1 MVAIYRRKER
11 RKERKKK
18 DEIHLEER
26 KEETGREEM
35 NHLSEKH
42 TIGDRLTEVGDQR
55 ALGGNFSCA
64 IY

>member
-1 MVAIYRRKER
+1 M
-11 RKERKKK
+11 
-18 DEIHLEER
+18 EER

-35 NHLSEKH
+35 NHLLSEKH
-42 TIGDRLTEVGDQR
+42 TIGGRLMEVGDQR

>member
-1 MVAIYRRKER
+1 M
-11 RKERKKK
+11 
-18 DEIHLEER
+18 EER

-42 TIGDRLTEVGDQR
+42 TIGDRLMEVGDQR